1 MFLDPVPPDSQ
12 PTEPRVIALSTEIG
26 RGHPSYLDSVW
37 QVLQRRLRPY
47 ALRRT
52 TVFESSQ
59 GRALAGW
66 RALRGLYGR
75 GAASRLTI
83 SLYNLVR
90 GVPASSA
97 SSSRVLRVLGRDLR
111 TAFHGF
117 PGICLVEHQMTARI
131 LSDVCRTWYVH
142 AEVSAPDECMFPGP
156 ERVFVPIDATEQQF
170 LSCGLEPSRIIRTGL
185 VIEPDLAAGAHD
197 VFQQRI
203 EHIASGRALRVAFFT
218 SGAYPAPHIRKIM
231 LGVRSV
237 LKQRMRAVVFCGM
250 NPGFVHAMM
259 KRADDWRAES
269 EVDSNP
275 GAPSPVPP
283 KSALTIVYRSDRRA
297 DTATA
302 VRYLPAI
309 DVFVAPAHERI
320 NWALGLGLPLAA
332 LFPMIGNNAQANY
345 DFGLSRNVAFPLR
358 TDNDA
363 RNLGPTLE
371 KLRRNGTLAAMA
383 KSGFG
388 QFPIDGAER
397 IAQEVIGQLPSEVLR
412 S

>member
-1 MFLDPVPPDSQ
+1 MFLDPAPSDSR
-12 PTEPRVIALSTEIG
+12 PIEASVIALSTEIG

-37 QVLQRRLRPY
+37 QVLQRRLRPH

-52 TVFESSQ
+52 TVFETSQ

-66 RALRGLYGR
+66 RALRGVYGR

-90 GVPASSA
+90 GIPAGSA

-117 PGICLVEHQMTARI
+117 PGICIVEHQMTARI

-142 AEVSAPDECMFPGP
+142 AEVSAPAECMFPGP
-156 ERVFVPIDATEQQF
+156 ERVFVPIETTEQRF
-170 LSCGLEPSRIIRTGL
+170 VDCGLEPSRIIRTGL
-185 VIEPDLAAGAHD
+185 VIEPDLVAGAHD

-203 EHIASGRALRVAFFT
+203 EHLASGRALRVAFFT

-237 LKQRMRAVVFCGM
+237 LKQRMQAVVFCGT
-250 NPGFVHAMM
+250 NPKFLYAMM
-259 KRADDWRAES
+259 KQVDNWRAES
-269 EVDSNP
+269 DVDSDP
-275 GAPSPVPP
+275 GRQSSVPP

-297 DTATA
+297 DTASA
-302 VRYLPAI
+302 AQYLPAI

-345 DFGLSRNVAFPLR
+345 DFGLSRNVTFPLT
-358 TDNDA
+358 TDQDA
-363 RNLGPTLE
+363 RRLGPTLGQ
-371 KLRRNGTLAAMA
+371 LRRDGALATMA

-397 IAQEVIGQLPSEVLR
+397 IAQEVVSQLPPEIVR
-412 S
+412 G